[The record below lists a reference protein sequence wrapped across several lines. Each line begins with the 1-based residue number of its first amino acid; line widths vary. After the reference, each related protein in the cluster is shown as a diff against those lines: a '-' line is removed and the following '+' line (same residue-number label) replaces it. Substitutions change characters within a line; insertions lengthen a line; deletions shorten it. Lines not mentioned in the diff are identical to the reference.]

1 LASEFASR
9 VKAKEDAAEYVKS
22 DDDGSE
28 SEQDAE
34 VSFDDT
40 RAERTRRFCAN
51 MLDEN
56 GNLVTPT
63 WMTVPWPD
71 RPSGPRYRVG
81 EHVYYWTGPPRLA
94 YERGRIVHVAI
105 PGQHTPGHGTN
116 ITDRNYYQITP
127 MIPMVGIVGE
137 DQHQLAYASESNVR
151 DVDWAR
157 PCLVVSSSSTLHS
170 MDHVGIDTCS
180 AMSVSTEIADFT
192 YIDSSQAAQ
201 DSISLRGVGGEQA
214 SVGGRG
220 PIMISTRDSNGN
232 LVYVVDPHG
241 VYLLGSD
248 TQFRLRI
255 LGQQRMK
262 SFGFHLVQ
270 NKNKDGE
277 DFLVY
282 PSKGAREEDR
292 LKETCIPLETV
303 DNILMLRTEP
313 IYIEDHDWSEIDKH
327 IVSLKRNREKGE
339 FLFTFEPKNGIRPLL
354 MVNEAE
360 LSLV

>member
-1 LASEFASR
+1 
-9 VKAKEDAAEYVKS
+9 
-22 DDDGSE
+22 
-28 SEQDAE
+28 
-34 VSFDDT
+34 
-40 RAERTRRFCAN
+40 
-51 MLDEN
+51 MLDDN
-56 GNLVTPT
+56 GDLVRPT

-137 DQHQLAYASESNVR
+137 DQYQLAYASESNVR

-201 DSISLRGVGGEQA
+201 DSISLRDVGGEQA

-327 IVSLKRNREKGE
+327 IVSLKRNRK
-339 FLFTFEPKNGIRPLL
+339 KRGIPVYL
-354 MVNEAE
+354 
-360 LSLV
+360 